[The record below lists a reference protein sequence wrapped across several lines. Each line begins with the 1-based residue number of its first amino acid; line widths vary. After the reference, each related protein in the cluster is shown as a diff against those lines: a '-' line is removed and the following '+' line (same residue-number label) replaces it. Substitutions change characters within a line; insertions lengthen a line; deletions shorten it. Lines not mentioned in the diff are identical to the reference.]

1 VHSFEVFGRRAEEA
15 PADSSSVGATVTAPA
30 PLAAA
35 APGIRPAVAENRPQL
50 IAFVF
55 DRLSP
60 DGRNLAHKAAAGYL
74 EKGHVEGDLVGV
86 FAIDLALRTI
96 QRFTTDAGLI
106 RGALDR
112 AASQANTS
120 FSSDRGA
127 TRDLI
132 DTVTAGQEAGDV
144 ATSANPSGPG
154 ASASAQGIGASA
166 SSGAIAQAVA
176 SMQVQMLRS
185 FESLERDQQ
194 GFATTNGLLAV
205 VNGLKALPGRKTVVF
220 FSEGMAIPANVQA
233 QFRSVIHTANRAG
246 VSVYAMD
253 AAGLRTHSM
262 NDETKKEMDQ
272 AAARRR
278 REVESGHED
287 ANAGSMTKAL
297 ERNEDLLRLNPES
310 GLGQL
315 AAGTGGFLIRDTN
328 DAASAFVRIEED
340 MRFQYLLGYTPS
352 NQTYDGR
359 FRTITVKVARPGL
372 QVQTRQGY
380 YAVKAVESKP
390 LKTFEAPAVAQ
401 LDHSPRPTSFPLQTM
416 GLSFPDTRQPG
427 LVPVLVHVP
436 GNTITYAPDRA
447 DKSGQ
452 NGQHAD
458 FTVLVRVRDETGREV
473 DRLSEHYLLS
483 APEARVEGARRGDLL
498 FYRQAVLPP
507 GHYNLEAVA
516 YDGLS
521 QKASVST
528 AAVEVPKVSG
538 DRLRL
543 SSVVLVGRAEKV
555 SDAEKK
561 SDNPL
566 FYGDTVIYPNMGEPF
581 KKSAS
586 PALGFFFTVY
596 GGHAPTARKAT
607 IEVRHGEQVAGRVT
621 ADLPAPDASGRT
633 QFAGAVPLQ
642 NFAPGTYDLKVTVA
656 DGSGSDAQQA
666 RFTLAE

>member
-1 VHSFEVFGRRAEEA
+1 MRSTHPRKAVLLAVLTLAARPGGALDPPSPSPAPVDQRATATFSAGTNAVTLDVVVRDRKGRMMRDLTAPEFEVYEDGVKQQVHSFEVFGRRAEEA

-272 AAARRR
+272 AAARR
-278 REVESGHED
+278 
-287 ANAGSMTKAL
+287 
-297 ERNEDLLRLNPES
+297 
-310 GLGQL
+310 
-315 AAGTGGFLIRDTN
+315 
-328 DAASAFVRIEED
+328 
-340 MRFQYLLGYTPS
+340 
-352 NQTYDGR
+352 
-359 FRTITVKVARPGL
+359 
-372 QVQTRQGY
+372 
-380 YAVKAVESKP
+380 
-390 LKTFEAPAVAQ
+390 
-401 LDHSPRPTSFPLQTM
+401 
-416 GLSFPDTRQPG
+416 
-427 LVPVLVHVP
+427 
-436 GNTITYAPDRA
+436 
-447 DKSGQ
+447 
-452 NGQHAD
+452 
-458 FTVLVRVRDETGREV
+458 
-473 DRLSEHYLLS
+473 
-483 APEARVEGARRGDLL
+483 
-498 FYRQAVLPP
+498 
-507 GHYNLEAVA
+507 
-516 YDGLS
+516 
-521 QKASVST
+521 
-528 AAVEVPKVSG
+528 
-538 DRLRL
+538 
-543 SSVVLVGRAEKV
+543 
-555 SDAEKK
+555 
-561 SDNPL
+561 
-566 FYGDTVIYPNMGEPF
+566 
-581 KKSAS
+581 
-586 PALGFFFTVY
+586 
-596 GGHAPTARKAT
+596 
-607 IEVRHGEQVAGRVT
+607 
-621 ADLPAPDASGRT
+621 
-633 QFAGAVPLQ
+633 
-642 NFAPGTYDLKVTVA
+642 
-656 DGSGSDAQQA
+656 
-666 RFTLAE
+666 